1 MMSMILGC
9 FYIILTYAAIIGV
22 DGANK
27 WTLEYV
33 VGFLNDLF
41 FV

>member
-1 MMSMILGC
+1 MIILIFGC
-9 FYIILTYAAIIGV
+9 FYIILTYAAILGV

-33 VGFLNDLF
+33 VGFLNDFF